1 MELYFDNA
9 ATTMMSKKSIESYT
23 NTALLFPGNPSSNH
37 RLGEKAKE
45 ELERRRDHIASI
57 LGVDSSSLTFT
68 SGATES
74 ISLFFSSLLW
84 LEKGR
89 VIISRIEHEAVSSWS
104 GYLKKQGWD
113 VVSLKTKGGFVDKN
127 ELKALLTPETR
138 AVFIMS
144 VNNVVGTIE
153 PIEEL
158 VKTVRDF
165 EKSINHRIYFFSDSV
180 QALGKTDLNLKKWD
194 IDGASFSAHKING
207 PRGVGLL
214 YAKNP
219 NMIRPLAKAGGQ
231 ENQRRG
237 GTENLPA
244 IAAFDTALSE
254 WYEEKDEIE
263 KRARAIKEYLIKEL
277 EALKLKIL
285 SPENSS
291 PFILSFEAPLPSE
304 VFTRILMDKGI
315 CVSAGSACSN
325 NAKGKTENVLEAMGI
340 KNQSA
345 RKAIRV
351 SLGRTTTIEEA
362 KELSKALKE
371 ICNG

>member
-1 MELYFDNA
+1 
-9 ATTMMSKKSIESYT
+9 
-23 NTALLFPGNPSSNH
+23 
-37 RLGEKAKE
+37 
-45 ELERRRDHIASI
+45 
-57 LGVDSSSLTFT
+57 
-68 SGATES
+68 
-74 ISLFFSSLLW
+74 
-84 LEKGR
+84 
-89 VIISRIEHEAVSSWS
+89 
-104 GYLKKQGWD
+104 
-113 VVSLKTKGGFVDKN
+113 
-127 ELKALLTPETR
+127 
-138 AVFIMS
+138 
-144 VNNVVGTIE
+144 
-153 PIEEL
+153 
-158 VKTVRDF
+158 
-165 EKSINHRIYFFSDSV
+165 
-180 QALGKTDLNLKKWD
+180 
-194 IDGASFSAHKING
+194 
-207 PRGVGLL
+207 
-214 YAKNP
+214 
-219 NMIRPLAKAGGQ
+219 MIRPLAKAGGQ

-254 WYEEKDEIE
+254 WYDEKDEIE

-277 EALKLKIL
+277 EALNLKIL